1 MSIEEKPAPRESATA
16 GDPSHAPGVVDP
28 IPCTPQDDPLAQLLN
43 RRGSFSA
50 ESTERLVH
58 ELRAHEFELELQNEQ
73 LRRAQAD
80 LSASRERYMDL
91 YDFAP
96 VGFFTLDRF
105 GSILE
110 ANLTGAKLLGV
121 ERSTL
126 VGGRFGHY
134 VALAD
139 RDRFHFYCSQVGRPG
154 GALETEIRMI
164 PPGGAEFYARL
175 EGAPPR
181 NATGSGDRCMVAVS
195 DISGSKRAEDALRQ
209 LHLLLETQVTHRT
222 AQLHAAN
229 QRLSEELAERVRT
242 EQALRESEERFR
254 HMADTAPVMI
264 WVTGPDR
271 VVSFLNKTWLNY
283 TGRILDKDLQKAWT
297 ESVHPEDLR
306 RCVDCYSSAY
316 EQNRDFRLEYRLRR
330 ADGEYRLVLCSGTP
344 RFSTGGVFAG
354 YIGSDIDITDEKR
367 AQAQAFERQK
377 LESLGVLCSGI
388 AHDFNNMLGSIL
400 AETEVQLAESAAD
413 SHMREGTEKIRT
425 VAVRAAEIVR
435 ELMAYAGHE
444 SPVRGPVELSSL
456 VGEMFEL
463 LKISISK
470 SAELKLDLPANL
482 PSVRANAAQIR
493 QVMLNLI
500 TNASEAL
507 TSNEGVISVSLAA
520 IRPGA
525 EMPAGEA
532 PAPSNG
538 EYLRLVVTDTGC
550 GMTPEIQAKIFDP
563 FFTTK
568 FAGRGLGLGV
578 VQGIVRDHGG
588 TIRVSSVPGQGS
600 RFEVFLPCLVE
611 SDRPPAAALR
621 SSAVSAKTTVATIL
635 LVEDEETLS
644 MAVSRMLRKK
654 GYSVLEAADGLTAVD
669 LFRANQAAI
678 DLVLLDLT
686 LPEMSGQQVLREL
699 RRIQPNLKVI
709 LTTAYGREMALTSL
723 GGLQPWLFLRKPYRF
738 DELLKLFEDLSL
750 PG

>member
-1 MSIEEKPAPRESATA
+1 MSIEESSAPRQATQT
-16 GDPSHAPGVVDP
+16 DDVSHTEDAPALSD
-28 IPCTPQDDPLAQLLN
+28 
-43 RRGSFSA
+43 RRTGISA
-50 ESTERLVH
+50 EPAERLVH
-58 ELRAHEFELELQNEQ
+58 ELRVHEFELELQNEQ
-73 LRRAQAD
+73 LRRAQAEVT
-80 LSASRERYMDL
+80 ASRERYMDL

-96 VGFFTLDRF
+96 VGYFTLDRF

-121 ERSTL
+121 DRSSL

-139 RDRFHFYCSQVGRPG
+139 RDRFHFYCSQVGSPG
-154 GALETEIRMI
+154 MLETEIRLI
-164 PPGGAEFYARL
+164 PRDGPEFYARL
-175 EGAPPR
+175 EGAHPR
-181 NATGSGDRCMVAVS
+181 NAAGAGDRCMIAVS

-209 LHLLLETQVTHRT
+209 LHLLLETQVAHRT
-222 AQLHAAN
+222 AQLHEAN
-229 QRLSEELAERVRT
+229 QRLSEELAGRVRT

-254 HMADTAPVMI
+254 HLADTAPVMI

-271 VVSFLNKTWLNY
+271 VVSFLNKTWLKF
-283 TGRILDKDLQKAWT
+283 TGRTLDKDLQKAWT

-306 RCVDCYSSAY
+306 RCVDCYSAAY
-316 EQNRDFRLEYRLRR
+316 EQKRDFRLEYRLRR
-330 ADGEYRLVLCSGTP
+330 ADGEYRWVLCSGTP
-344 RFSTGGVFAG
+344 RFAPGGDFAG
-354 YIGSDIDITDEKR
+354 YIGSDIDITDEKN
-367 AQAQAFERQK
+367 AQTQAFERQK

-400 AETEVQLAESAAD
+400 AETEVQLAESVAD
-413 SHMREGTEKIRT
+413 SSLREGIEKIRA

-435 ELMAYAGHE
+435 ELMTYAGHE
-444 SPVRGPVELSSL
+444 SPVFVPVNLSSL
-456 VGEMFEL
+456 VSEMLEL
-463 LKISISK
+463 LKISISR

-493 QVMLNLI
+493 QVMLNLV

-507 TSNEGVISVSLAA
+507 ASNEGVISVSLATV
-520 IRPGA
+520 RSDVELSDPV
-525 EMPAGEA
+525 AG
-532 PAPSNG
+532 PSAG
-538 EYLRLVVTDTGC
+538 DYVRLMVADTGC

-568 FAGRGLGLGV
+568 FAGRGLGLGA
-578 VQGIVRDHGG
+578 VQGIVRHHGG
-588 TIRVSSVPGQGS
+588 AIRVASAPGQGS
-600 RFEVFLPCLVE
+600 RFEIFLPRLVE
-611 SDRPPAAALR
+611 PDLQSSSPALRPSAAA
-621 SSAVSAKTTVATIL
+621 AKPAVATIL

-654 GYSVLEAADGLTAVD
+654 GYSVLEAADGLAAVN
-669 LFRANQAAI
+669 LFRANHHAI

-750 PG
+750 PT

>member
-1 MSIEEKPAPRESATA
+1 MSIEESSAPRQATQT
-16 GDPSHAPGVVDP
+16 DDVSHTEDAPALSD
-28 IPCTPQDDPLAQLLN
+28 
-43 RRGSFSA
+43 RRTGISA
-50 ESTERLVH
+50 EPAERLVH
-58 ELRAHEFELELQNEQ
+58 ELRVHEFELELQNEQ
-73 LRRAQAD
+73 LRRAQAEVT
-80 LSASRERYMDL
+80 ASRERYMDL

-96 VGFFTLDRF
+96 VGYFTLDRF

-121 ERSTL
+121 DRSSL

-139 RDRFHFYCSQVGRPG
+139 RDRFHFYCSQVGSPG
-154 GALETEIRMI
+154 MLETEIRLI
-164 PPGGAEFYARL
+164 PRDGPEFYARL
-175 EGAPPR
+175 EGAHPR
-181 NATGSGDRCMVAVS
+181 NAAGAGDRCMIAVS

-209 LHLLLETQVTHRT
+209 LHLLLETQVAHRT
-222 AQLHAAN
+222 AQLHEAN
-229 QRLSEELAERVRT
+229 QRLSEELAGRVRT

-254 HMADTAPVMI
+254 HLADTAPVMI

-271 VVSFLNKTWLNY
+271 VVSFLNKTWLKF
-283 TGRILDKDLQKAWT
+283 TGRTLDKDLQKAWT

-306 RCVDCYSSAY
+306 RCVDCYSAAY
-316 EQNRDFRLEYRLRR
+316 EQKRDFRLEYRLRR
-330 ADGEYRLVLCSGTP
+330 ADGEYRWVLCSGTP
-344 RFSTGGVFAG
+344 RFAPGGDFAG
-354 YIGSDIDITDEKR
+354 YIGSDIDITDEKN
-367 AQAQAFERQK
+367 AQTQAFERQK

-400 AETEVQLAESAAD
+400 AETEVQLAESVAD
-413 SHMREGTEKIRT
+413 SSLREGIEKIRT

-435 ELMAYAGHE
+435 ELMTYAGHE
-444 SPVRGPVELSSL
+444 SPVFVPVNLSSL
-456 VGEMFEL
+456 VSEMLEL
-463 LKISISK
+463 LKISISR

-493 QVMLNLI
+493 QVMLNLV

-507 TSNEGVISVSLAA
+507 ASNEGVISVSLATV
-520 IRPGA
+520 RSDVELSDPV
-525 EMPAGEA
+525 AG
-532 PAPSNG
+532 PSAG
-538 EYLRLVVTDTGC
+538 DYVRLMVADTGC

-568 FAGRGLGLGV
+568 FAGRGLGLGA
-578 VQGIVRDHGG
+578 VQGIVRHHGG
-588 TIRVSSVPGQGS
+588 AIRVASAPGQGS
-600 RFEVFLPCLVE
+600 RFEIFLPCLVE
-611 SDRPPAAALR
+611 PDLQSPSPALRPSAAA
-621 SSAVSAKTTVATIL
+621 AKPAVATIL

-654 GYSVLEAADGLTAVD
+654 GYSVLEAADGLAAVN
-669 LFRANQAAI
+669 LFRANHHAI

-750 PG
+750 PT

>member
-1 MSIEEKPAPRESATA
+1 MSIEERSAPRQATQA
-16 GDPSHAPGVVDP
+16 DDVSLTANLGDPL
-28 IPCTPQDDPLAQLLN
+28 PLAACQADAQDLPD
-43 RRGSFSA
+43 RRESITA
-50 ESTERLVH
+50 EPVERLVQ

-73 LRRAQAD
+73 LRLAQAE
-80 LSASRERYMDL
+80 LTASRERYMDL

-96 VGFFTLDRF
+96 VGYFTLDRH

-110 ANLTGAKLLGV
+110 ANLTGARLLGV

-139 RDRFHFYCSQVGRPG
+139 RDRFHFYCSQVGSAG
-154 GALETEIRMI
+154 GVLETEIRLI
-164 PPGGAEFYARL
+164 PRESPEFYARL
-175 EGAPPR
+175 EGARPR
-181 NATGSGDRCMVAVS
+181 NAAGSGDRCMIAVS
-195 DISGSKRAEDALRQ
+195 DITGSKRAEDALRQ

-222 AQLHAAN
+222 AQLHEAN

-271 VVSFLNKTWLNY
+271 VVSFLNKTWLKF
-283 TGRILDKDLQKAWT
+283 TGRTLDKDLQKAWT

-330 ADGEYRLVLCSGTP
+330 ADGEYRWVLCSGTP
-344 RFSTGGVFAG
+344 RFAPGGAFAG
-354 YIGSDIDITDEKR
+354 YIGSDIDITDEKN

-400 AETEVQLAESAAD
+400 AETEVQLAESVAE
-413 SHMREGTEKIRT
+413 SPSREGTEKIRA

-444 SPVRGPVELSSL
+444 SPVFGPVDLSSL
-456 VGEMFEL
+456 VAEMLEL
-463 LKISISK
+463 LKISIHRG
-470 SAELKLDLPANL
+470 AELNLDLPANL

-493 QVMLNLI
+493 QLMLNLV

-507 TSNEGVISVSLAA
+507 ATDAGVISVSLSTV
-520 IRPGA
+520 RSDGELSDA
-525 EMPAGEA
+525 EAG
-532 PAPSNG
+532 PSASG
-538 EYLRLVVTDTGC
+538 YVRLMVTDNGC

-563 FFTTK
+563 FFSTK
-568 FAGRGLGLGV
+568 FAGRGLGLGA
-578 VQGIVRDHGG
+578 VQGIVRHHGG

-600 RFEVFLPCLVE
+600 RFEIFLPCLVE
-611 SDRPPAAALR
+611 PDRQPAPPALRPSVAA
-621 SSAVSAKTTVATIL
+621 AKGAVATIL

-654 GYSVLEAADGLTAVD
+654 GYSVLEAADGLAAVD
-669 LFRANQAAI
+669 LFRANHHAI

-738 DELLKLFEDLSL
+738 DELLKLFADLSL

>member
-1 MSIEEKPAPRESATA
+1 MSIEERSAPRQATQA
-16 GDPSHAPGVVDP
+16 DDVSLTANLGDPL
-28 IPCTPQDDPLAQLLN
+28 PLAACQADAQDLPD
-43 RRGSFSA
+43 RRESITA
-50 ESTERLVH
+50 EPVERLVQ

-73 LRRAQAD
+73 LRLAQAE
-80 LSASRERYMDL
+80 LTASRERYMDL

-96 VGFFTLDRF
+96 VGYFTLDRH

-110 ANLTGAKLLGV
+110 ANLTGARLLGV

-139 RDRFHFYCSQVGRPG
+139 RDRFHFYCSQVGSAG
-154 GALETEIRMI
+154 GVLETEIRLI
-164 PPGGAEFYARL
+164 PRESPEFYARL
-175 EGAPPR
+175 EGARPR
-181 NATGSGDRCMVAVS
+181 NAAGSGDRCMIAVS
-195 DISGSKRAEDALRQ
+195 DITGSKRAEDALRQ

-222 AQLHAAN
+222 AQLHEAN

-271 VVSFLNKTWLNY
+271 VVSFLNKTWLKF
-283 TGRILDKDLQKAWT
+283 TGRTLDKDLQKAWT

-330 ADGEYRLVLCSGTP
+330 ADGEYRWVLCSGTP
-344 RFSTGGVFAG
+344 RFAPGGAFAG
-354 YIGSDIDITDEKR
+354 YIGSDIDITDEKN

-400 AETEVQLAESAAD
+400 AETEVQLAESVAE
-413 SHMREGTEKIRT
+413 SPSREGTEKIRA

-444 SPVRGPVELSSL
+444 SPVFGPVDLSSL
-456 VGEMFEL
+456 VAEMLEL
-463 LKISISK
+463 LKISISRG
-470 SAELKLDLPANL
+470 AELKLDLPANL

-493 QVMLNLI
+493 QLMLNLV

-507 TSNEGVISVSLAA
+507 ATDAGVISVSLSTV
-520 IRPGA
+520 RSDGELSDA
-525 EMPAGEA
+525 EAG
-532 PAPSNG
+532 PSASG
-538 EYLRLVVTDTGC
+538 YVRLMVADNGC

-563 FFTTK
+563 FFSTK
-568 FAGRGLGLGV
+568 FAGRGLGLGA
-578 VQGIVRDHGG
+578 VQGIVRHHGG

-600 RFEVFLPCLVE
+600 RFEIFLPCLVE
-611 SDRPPAAALR
+611 PDRQPAPPALRPSVAA
-621 SSAVSAKTTVATIL
+621 AKGAVATIL

-654 GYSVLEAADGLTAVD
+654 GYSVLEAADGLAAVD
-669 LFRANQAAI
+669 LFRANHHAI

-738 DELLKLFEDLSL
+738 DELLKLFADLSL

>member
-1 MSIEEKPAPRESATA
+1 MSIEERSAPRQATQA
-16 GDPSHAPGVVDP
+16 DDVSLTANLGDPL
-28 IPCTPQDDPLAQLLN
+28 PLAACQADAQDLPD
-43 RRGSFSA
+43 RRESITA
-50 ESTERLVH
+50 EPVERLVQ

-73 LRRAQAD
+73 LRLAQAE
-80 LSASRERYMDL
+80 LTASRERYMDL

-96 VGFFTLDRF
+96 VGYFTLDRH

-110 ANLTGAKLLGV
+110 ANLTGAGLLGV

-139 RDRFHFYCSQVGRPG
+139 RDRFHFYCSQVGSAG
-154 GALETEIRMI
+154 GVLETEIRLI
-164 PPGGAEFYARL
+164 PRESPEFYARL
-175 EGAPPR
+175 EGARPR
-181 NATGSGDRCMVAVS
+181 NAAGSGDRCMIAVS
-195 DISGSKRAEDALRQ
+195 DITGSKRAEDALRQ

-222 AQLHAAN
+222 AQLHEAN

-271 VVSFLNKTWLNY
+271 VVSFLNKTWLKF
-283 TGRILDKDLQKAWT
+283 TGRTLDKDLQKAWT

-330 ADGEYRLVLCSGTP
+330 ADGEYRWVLCSGTP
-344 RFSTGGVFAG
+344 RFAPGGAFAG
-354 YIGSDIDITDEKR
+354 YIGSDIDITDEKN

-400 AETEVQLAESAAD
+400 AETEVQLAESVAE
-413 SHMREGTEKIRT
+413 SPSREGTEKIRA

-444 SPVRGPVELSSL
+444 SPVFGPVDLSSL
-456 VGEMFEL
+456 VAEMLEL
-463 LKISISK
+463 LKISIHRG
-470 SAELKLDLPANL
+470 AELNLDLPANL

-493 QVMLNLI
+493 QLMLNLV

-507 TSNEGVISVSLAA
+507 ATDAGVISVSLSTVRSDGELSDAEA
-520 IRPGA
+520 GPSASGYIRL
-525 EMPAGEA
+525 M
-532 PAPSNG
+532 
-538 EYLRLVVTDTGC
+538 VTDNGC

-563 FFTTK
+563 FFSTK
-568 FAGRGLGLGV
+568 FAGRGLGLGA
-578 VQGIVRDHGG
+578 VQGIVRHHGG

-600 RFEVFLPCLVE
+600 RFEIFLPCLVE
-611 SDRPPAAALR
+611 PDRQPAPPALRPSVAA
-621 SSAVSAKTTVATIL
+621 AKGAVATIL

-654 GYSVLEAADGLTAVD
+654 GYSVLEAADGLAAVD
-669 LFRANQAAI
+669 LFRANHHAI

-738 DELLKLFEDLSL
+738 DELLKLFADLSL

>member
-1 MSIEEKPAPRESATA
+1 M
-16 GDPSHAPGVVDP
+16 
-28 IPCTPQDDPLAQLLN
+28 
-43 RRGSFSA
+43 
-50 ESTERLVH
+50 
-58 ELRAHEFELELQNEQ
+58 
-73 LRRAQAD
+73 
-80 LSASRERYMDL
+80 
-91 YDFAP
+91 
-96 VGFFTLDRF
+96 
-105 GSILE
+105 
-110 ANLTGAKLLGV
+110 
-121 ERSTL
+121 
-126 VGGRFGHY
+126 
-134 VALAD
+134 
-139 RDRFHFYCSQVGRPG
+139 PG
-154 GALETEIRMI
+154 GVLETEIRLI
-164 PPGGAEFYARL
+164 PRESPEFYARL
-175 EGAPPR
+175 EGARPR
-181 NATGSGDRCMVAVS
+181 NAAGSGDRCMIAVS

-222 AQLHAAN
+222 AQLHEAN

-271 VVSFLNKTWLNY
+271 VVSFLNKTWLKF
-283 TGRILDKDLQKAWT
+283 TGRTLDKDLQKAWT

-330 ADGEYRLVLCSGTP
+330 ADGEYRWVLCSGTP
-344 RFSTGGVFAG
+344 RFAPGGAFAG
-354 YIGSDIDITDEKR
+354 YIGSDIDITDEKN

-400 AETEVQLAESAAD
+400 AETEVQLAESVAE
-413 SHMREGTEKIRT
+413 SPSREGTEKIRA

-444 SPVRGPVELSSL
+444 SPVFGPVDLSSL
-456 VGEMFEL
+456 VAEMLEL
-463 LKISISK
+463 LKISIHRG
-470 SAELKLDLPANL
+470 AELNLDLPANL

-493 QVMLNLI
+493 QLMLNLV

-507 TSNEGVISVSLAA
+507 ATDAGVISVSLATV
-520 IRPGA
+520 RSDGELSDA
-525 EMPAGEA
+525 EAG
-532 PAPSNG
+532 PSASG
-538 EYLRLVVTDTGC
+538 YVRLMVTDNGC

-568 FAGRGLGLGV
+568 FAGRGLGLGA
-578 VQGIVRDHGG
+578 VQGIVRHHGG

-600 RFEVFLPCLVE
+600 RFEIFLPCLVE
-611 SDRPPAAALR
+611 PDRQPAPPALRPSVAA
-621 SSAVSAKTTVATIL
+621 AKGAVATIL

-654 GYSVLEAADGLTAVD
+654 GYSVLEAADGLAAVD
-669 LFRANQAAI
+669 LFRANHHAI

>member
-1 MSIEEKPAPRESATA
+1 MP
-16 GDPSHAPGVVDP
+16 D
-28 IPCTPQDDPLAQLLN
+28 
-43 RRGSFSA
+43 RRGNFST
-50 ESTERLVH
+50 ESTERLVR
-58 ELRAHEFELELQNEQ
+58 ELRTHEFELELQNEQ

-154 GALETEIRMI
+154 GALETEIRLI
-164 PPGGAEFYARL
+164 PRDGVEFYARL
-175 EGAPPR
+175 EGARPR
-181 NATGSGDRCMVAVS
+181 TADGTGDRCMIAAS

-271 VVSFLNKTWLNY
+271 VVSFLNKTWLNF
-283 TGRILDKDLQKAWT
+283 TGRTVDKDLQKAWT

-306 RCVDCYSSAY
+306 RCVECYSSAY

-330 ADGEYRLVLCSGTP
+330 ADGEYRWVLCSGTP
-344 RFSTGGVFAG
+344 RFAPGGAFAG
-354 YIGSDIDITDEKR
+354 YIGSDIDITDEKH
-367 AQAQAFERQK
+367 AQTQAFERQK
-377 LESLGVLCSGI
+377 LESLGVLCNGI

-400 AETEVQLAESAAD
+400 AETEVQLAESVVD
-413 SHMREGTEKIRT
+413 SPVREGAEKIRA
-425 VAVRAAEIVR
+425 VAVRAAQIVR

-444 SPVRGPVELSSL
+444 SPVRASVDLSSL
-456 VGEMFEL
+456 VSEMLEL
-463 LKISISK
+463 IKISISK
-470 SAELKLDLPANL
+470 SAELKLDLPTNL

-493 QVMLNLI
+493 QVMLNLV

-507 TSNEGVISVSLAA
+507 ASNEGIISVSLAA

-525 EMPAGEA
+525 EVSAGEA
-532 PAPSNG
+532 PATSDA
-538 EYLRLVVTDTGC
+538 EYVRLMVTDTGC

-568 FAGRGLGLGV
+568 FAGRGLGLGA
-578 VQGIVRDHGG
+578 VQGIVREHGG
-588 TIRVSSVPGQGS
+588 TIRVSSVPGHGS
-600 RFEVFLPCLVE
+600 RFEIFLPCIVE
-611 SDRPPAAALR
+611 SDRQPSSIALR
-621 SSAVSAKTTVATIL
+621 TSATSAKGAVATIL

-669 LFRANQAAI
+669 LFRANQTAI

-699 RRIQPNLKVI
+699 RRIQPTLKVI

-750 PG
+750 PS

>member
-1 MSIEEKPAPRESATA
+1 MSIEERSAPREGARV
-16 GDPSHAPGVVDP
+16 DDVSHTPGVRDSL
-28 IPCTPQDDPLAQLLN
+28 PCTAQQEPQPET
-43 RRGSFSA
+43 RGAFPA

-58 ELRAHEFELELQNEQ
+58 DLRAHEFELELQNEQ
-73 LRRAQAD
+73 LRRAQAE

-96 VGFFTLDRF
+96 VGYFTLDRF

-110 ANLTGAKLLGV
+110 ANLTGAKLLGA

-134 VALAD
+134 VALSD

-154 GALETEIRMI
+154 GLLETEIRLI
-164 PPGGAEFYARL
+164 PRDGPEFYARL
-175 EGAPPR
+175 EGARLR
-181 NATGSGDRCMVAVS
+181 NAAGSGDRCMVAVS

-222 AQLHAAN
+222 AQLHEAN

-271 VVSFLNKTWLNY
+271 VVSFLNKTWLKF
-283 TGRILDKDLQKAWT
+283 TGRTLDKDLQKAWT

-330 ADGEYRLVLCSGTP
+330 ADGEYRWVLCSGTP
-344 RFSTGGVFAG
+344 RFAPGGAFAG
-354 YIGSDIDITDEKR
+354 YIGSDIDITDEKH

-400 AETEVQLAESAAD
+400 AETEVQLAESVPD
-413 SHMREGTEKIRT
+413 SPLREGAEKIRA

-444 SPVRGPVELSSL
+444 SPVFAPVDLSNL
-456 VGEMFEL
+456 VVEMLEL
-463 LKISISK
+463 LKISISR
-470 SAELKLDLPANL
+470 SAELKLDLPPNL
-482 PSVRANAAQIR
+482 PSVRANAMQLR
-493 QVMLNLI
+493 QVMLNLV

-507 TSNEGVISVSLAA
+507 APNEGVISVSLAA
-520 IRPGA
+520 VRSDA
-525 EMPAGEA
+525 ELPPQEA
-532 PAPSNG
+532 PAASDG
-538 EYLRLVVTDTGC
+538 TCIRLTVTDTGC

-568 FAGRGLGLGV
+568 FAGRGLGLGA
-578 VQGIVRDHGG
+578 VQGIVRHHGG
-588 TIRVSSVPGQGS
+588 AIRVSSVPGQGS
-600 RFEVFLPCLVE
+600 RFEIFLPCLVE
-611 SDRPPAAALR
+611 PDRPAPSPVLRPSVAAKPAA
-621 SSAVSAKTTVATIL
+621 ATIL

-654 GYSVLEAADGLTAVD
+654 GYSVLEAADGVTAVD
-669 LFRANQAAI
+669 LFRANQPDI

-738 DELLKLFEDLSL
+738 DELLKLFEELSL
-750 PG
+750 SV